1 MLGSWTDHSSVVAV
15 SSIPVSSSPALTTTL
30 LSVVAVISPV
40 TSVTSVSPVFSSWP
54 PLGSLGPFI
63 PVLSAL
69 LSLLLSF
76 FPRFLVKE
84 LGLDGEGGMVAGM
97 LELLGSG
104 FLSESDFK
112 DGQEA
117 FLVNSLETLL
127 TRLPDINN
135 FAFGNVDD
143 LVKALNLT
151 AEHLGDPEGLVHKTL
166 SGFDGDEFLAFTKKE
181 SESTGDILA

>member
-1 MLGSWTDHSSVVAV
+1 
-15 SSIPVSSSPALTTTL
+15 
-30 LSVVAVISPV
+30 
-40 TSVTSVSPVFSSWP
+40 
-54 PLGSLGPFI
+54 
-63 PVLSAL
+63 
-69 LSLLLSF
+69 
-76 FPRFLVKE
+76 
-84 LGLDGEGGMVAGM
+84 MVAGM